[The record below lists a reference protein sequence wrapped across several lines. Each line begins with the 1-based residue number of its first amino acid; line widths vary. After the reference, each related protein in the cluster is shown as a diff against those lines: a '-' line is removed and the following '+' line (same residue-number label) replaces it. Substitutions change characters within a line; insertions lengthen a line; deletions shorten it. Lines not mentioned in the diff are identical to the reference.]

1 MTRSLVREVQCVC
14 AHVCTE
20 PEMVD
25 LTFGGQSTHLQGRTH
40 SGSACDQPL
49 ARLIRYIP
57 GTVGHGR
64 YVRVGN
70 HADCFM
76 THLSR
81 ETCKIPSQRQV
92 GFSACFVI
100 GLTCQFH
107 GCARNKQR
115 YLTGA
120 PRQNWSPSMQGC
132 GWKRLQLFFRSLLS
146 ISSHIHPLTEQ
157 LHASHVLGGSFV
169 KTTRRTSKRSS
180 KAGAQTCV
188 MFLQSICFF
197 CILGSQQVHSQRQEH

>member
-1 MTRSLVREVQCVC
+1 
-14 AHVCTE
+14 
-20 PEMVD
+20 MVD
-25 LTFGGQSTHLQGRTH
+25 LKFVGQSTHLQGLSH

-107 GCARNKQR
+107 GCARNRQR

-132 GWKRLQLFFRSLLS
+132 GWKRLHLFFNGACCRATSCQPRAQWFVCEDHEAEIKKILKGRS
-146 ISSHIHPLTEQ
+146 PK
-157 LHASHVLGGSFV
+157 HAS
-169 KTTRRTSKRSS
+169 
-180 KAGAQTCV
+180 C
-188 MFLQSICFF
+188 FLNASVF
-197 CILGSQQVHSQRQEH
+197 CILGSQPVHSQRQEH